1 MVKLPDNRL
10 SPIEIQQFFISFEIR
25 SSHTM
30 KISYI
35 IILLIGLGS
44 FASCHRVD
52 KKAAQTEGEYL
63 MKLEKA
69 KAGPQ
74 DTTAISIEEFQRR
87 FGWVQEGTEG
97 YAVVTAPI
105 NGHYYG
111 RPIKARVIRKT
122 DRELK
127 LRFLESVMVA
137 PAKKCPAEVKSG
149 QTYWEKRGA
158 FWQTRDEA
166 RQYLAKHGWLGE

>member
-1 MVKLPDNRL
+1 MRVSIL
-10 SPIEIQQFFISFEIR
+10 
-25 SSHTM
+25 
-30 KISYI
+30 
-35 IILLIGLGS
+35 IILLSGLGI
-44 FASCHRVD
+44 FPACHRVD
-52 KKAAQTEGEYL
+52 KNAAQTEGEYL
-63 MKLEKA
+63 MALEKA
-69 KAGPQ
+69 KAGPP
-74 DTTAISIEEFQRR
+74 DTTVISAGDFQRKL
-87 FGWVQEGTEG
+87 GWVKEGTEG

-111 RPIKARVIRKT
+111 RPIKARVISKT

-137 PAKKCPAEVKSG
+137 PAKNCPAEVKSG
-149 QTYWEKRGA
+149 QTYWEKRGD

>member
-1 MVKLPDNRL
+1 
-10 SPIEIQQFFISFEIR
+10 
-25 SSHTM
+25 M
-30 KISYI
+30 KKSLFV
-35 IILLIGLGS
+35 ILLTGLS
-44 FASCHRVD
+44 TLLSCHRVD

-63 MKLEKA
+63 MKLERA
-69 KAGPQ
+69 KAAPQ
-74 DTTAISIEEFQRR
+74 DTTAISAEEFQRK
-87 FGWVQEGTEG
+87 FSWVKEGTEG

-122 DRELK
+122 NREMK

-137 PAKKCPAEVKSG
+137 PAKNCPAEVKRG

-158 FWQTRDEA
+158 FWKTREEA
-166 RQYLAKHGWLGE
+166 RKYLAKHGWLGE

>member
-1 MVKLPDNRL
+1 MR
-10 SPIEIQQFFISFEIR
+10 ISLF
-25 SSHTM
+25 
-30 KISYI
+30 
-35 IILLIGLGS
+35 IILFATLGGL
-44 FASCHRVD
+44 ASCHRVD

-74 DTTAISIEEFQRR
+74 DTTAISAEEFQKK
-87 FGWVQEGTEG
+87 FSWVKEGTEG
-97 YAVVTAPI
+97 YAAVTAPI

-137 PAKKCPAEVKSG
+137 PAKNCPAEVKSG

-158 FWQTRDEA
+158 FWKTREEA
-166 RQYLAKHGWLGE
+166 KKYLAKHGWLGE

>member
-1 MVKLPDNRL
+1 
-10 SPIEIQQFFISFEIR
+10 
-25 SSHTM
+25 M
-30 KISYI
+30 KISLL
-35 IILLIGLGS
+35 IILLSGLGFLS
-44 FASCHRVD
+44 ACHRVD

-63 MKLEKA
+63 MTLEKA
-69 KAGPQ
+69 KAGPR
-74 DTTAISIEEFQRR
+74 DTTAISAKEFQRKL
-87 FGWVQEGTEG
+87 GWVKEGTEG

-137 PAKKCPAEVKSG
+137 PAKNCPAEVKSG

-158 FWQTRDEA
+158 FWQTREEA
-166 RQYLAKHGWLGE
+166 RQYLKKHGWLGE